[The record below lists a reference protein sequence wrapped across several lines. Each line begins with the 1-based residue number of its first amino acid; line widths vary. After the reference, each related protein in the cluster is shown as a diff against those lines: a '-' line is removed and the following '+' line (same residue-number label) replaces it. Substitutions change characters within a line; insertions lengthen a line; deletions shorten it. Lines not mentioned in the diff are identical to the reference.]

1 MDRNY
6 YYRILGVRSDATP
19 QQIKAAYEARIA
31 RLNSEDYADEPEYAR
46 RKKEQ
51 ATKAYKVLTGAAPA
65 ATRAQKEA
73 RFEKRKDRIE
83 RREGFDVDDSRRE
96 RFVDD
101 SERDCFDD
109 NFTRKE
115 KRKSKVSAPKI
126 NFGKRA
132 VQSTADKAKLTVA
145 GTALTIFMIVMG
157 LFSVI
162 DDFAF
167 EDSYVQEDYT
177 FNYED
182 KLHIII
188 PNEIMEVIKNI
199 DINTYHEKSIENS
212 KLVDLAYAMLNLYGV
227 VPLEEYLT
235 SCYKYYNYKNDT
247 EINLDSLFIPERFI
261 SIKAIQNENNIYIVK
276 DDCLDDCDEY
286 INYKVITRMEDDL
299 FEFDFKEI
307 TLEELLN
314 NKELHYYKETDE
326 VIEFK
331 EYLRDNNLD
340 EENIDLLIGSIIL
353 SFRRDYNEGILILNE
368 TFEEEGIELNK
379 DNIEEIMTY
388 VNKIIDNIPTWGN
401 KGWTNKEI
409 ILGKCYE

>member
-1 MDRNY
+1 MNEKEMLKEINLNGAIKGKPIKKLKEILNKYDAEWLSDY
-6 YYRILGVRSDATP
+6 YYVITKKRIDENKKNLINKIYNELTDKNVIQNFLSL
-19 QQIKAAYEARIA
+19 IKENEYQELVKIIENDGEY
-31 RLNSEDYADEPEYAR
+31 LNDY
-46 RKKEQ
+46 
-51 ATKAYKVLTGAAPA
+51 
-65 ATRAQKEA
+65 
-73 RFEKRKDRIE
+73 IE
-83 RREGFDVDDSRRE
+83 TNDYCYLK
-96 RFVDD
+96 
-101 SERDCFDD
+101 CF
-109 NFTRKE
+109 
-115 KRKSKVSAPKI
+115 
-126 NFGKRA
+126 G
-132 VQSTADKAKLTVA
+132 
-145 GTALTIFMIVMG
+145 IV
-157 LFSVI
+157 
-162 DDFAF
+162 
-167 EDSYVQEDYT
+167 YT

-188 PNEIMEVIKNI
+188 PNEIVEVIKNI

-212 KLVDLAYAMLNLYGV
+212 KLVDLAYSMLNLYGV

-247 EINLDSLFIPERFI
+247 EINLDPLFIPERFI

-286 INYKVITRMEDDL
+286 IDYKVITRMEDDL

-340 EENIDLLIGSIIL
+340 EENIDLLIDSIIL
-353 SFRRDYNEGILILNE
+353 SFRRDYNQGILILNE
-368 TFEEEGIELNK
+368 TFEEEGIELNEE
-379 DNIEEIMTY
+379 NIEEIMTY